1 MSTQYDKKL
10 IVSEKWT
17 NPKKRSNRSCAIIST
32 LSLQLSNQFKSLE
45 VYLPTED

>member
-1 MSTQYDKKL
+1 MSTQYDNL
-10 IVSEKWT
+10 IGSEKRT

-32 LSLQLSNQFKSLE
+32 MSLELSNQLKSLK

>member
-1 MSTQYDKKL
+1 MSTQYDKNL

-17 NPKKRSNRSCAIIST
+17 KKRSNRSCAIIST

>member
-1 MSTQYDKKL
+1 MSTQYDKNL

-17 NPKKRSNRSCAIIST
+17 KKRSNRSCAIIPT
-32 LSLQLSNQFKSLE
+32 LSQLKSLK